1 MGTPAA
7 IVYKDEHG
15 MYHGSRVNYDG
26 NTLFPILNK
35 NYNTYDL
42 VKELI
47 SFGEIS
53 CLYERIH
60 PTPGIEHTFDYD
72 KREKGVCIFYH
83 RDRGEKIMKLGPTE
97 SLYFI
102 KKNFQFVYLF
112 EDGEWTRY
120 SRWA

>member
-7 IVYKDEHG
+7 IVYKDSEG
-15 MYHGSRVNYDG
+15 VYYGSRVNYDG
-26 NTLFPILNK
+26 NALLPILKK
-35 NYNTYDL
+35 NYNTYEL

-60 PTPGIEHTFDYD
+60 PTPGVIHNFDYNT
-72 KREKGVCIFYH
+72 REKGVCVFYH
-83 RDRGEKIMKLGPTE
+83 RDRGEKLMKLGPNV

-102 KKNFQFVYLF
+102 KNNFQFVYVF
-112 EDGEWTRY
+112 EDGKWTRY
-120 SRWA
+120 SRH